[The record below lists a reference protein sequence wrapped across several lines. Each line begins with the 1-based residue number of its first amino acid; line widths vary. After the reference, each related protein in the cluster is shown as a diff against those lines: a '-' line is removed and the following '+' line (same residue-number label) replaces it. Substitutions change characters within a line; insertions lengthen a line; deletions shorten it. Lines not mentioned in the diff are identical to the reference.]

1 MRHCQSP
8 RVREVFVVKKFIP
21 AVGEADF
28 RSLRRSNYGFVDK
41 SFFIRDVVSDSSK
54 VLCFPRP
61 RRFGKSTNLSML
73 GYFLRKTDEDL
84 TDIFEGLEV
93 TRDADTMKHFQKYPA
108 ISISFKDAKGTTF
121 AEAIAAIREQ
131 ILTAYREH
139 RQLFEPEAKVEV
151 TLAAQLRRVRMEEA
165 TTADLVFSFKW
176 LSHALYEYHK
186 ERVVILIDEYDTPMH
201 AGYSHNYLDEIIG
214 FVRSFLSA
222 CLKDNSAVFKGVM
235 TGILRVAREN
245 MFSELNHIKVHS
257 IIDPRYAT
265 SFGFTEN
272 EVRDIV
278 DPERF
283 DEVRDWY
290 NGYIFGGQVIYNP
303 WSILNY
309 VDEGLLKPYWVNTGG
324 TQLIETLAVKRG
336 MALSDKSAT
345 LLNGGSIDTI
355 VDPHIVL
362 RSIDQN
368 PEAFWNFL
376 FFAGYL
382 KPIDLR
388 LIEGD
393 YHAKL
398 AIPNKE
404 VFIVYRDLFQQWL
417 YRRDPNHAQTKEFV
431 KALFDGDAPG
441 VQEALE
447 TIMLSAIS
455 VHDKGPADQQP
466 EKLYHGFV
474 LGLLVHFKD
483 QYEVQSNPEA
493 GYGRADVLIRSKQPG
508 KPGAVMEFKVKA
520 PDAAPEVALVSA
532 AKQVREK
539 QYAASLHAAGV
550 ERVYEYAMAFD
561 GKKVFVEHVD
571 DVLKKAQT
579 SAQRAEEK
587 KKKANRK
594 KPPMKKAARKR

>member
-1 MRHCQSP
+1 M
-8 RVREVFVVKKFIP
+8 KKFIP
-21 AVGEADF
+21 AMGQPDF
-28 RSLRRSNYGFVDK
+28 RTLRRSNHGFVDK
-41 SFFIRDVVSDSSK
+41 SFFIREVLTDSSL
-54 VLCFPRP
+54 VVCFPRP

-73 GYFLRKTDEDL
+73 GYFLRKADEDL

-93 TRDADTMKHFQKYPA
+93 TRDPDVMKHFQKYPV
-108 ISISFKDAKGTTF
+108 ISISFKDVKGNTF
-121 AEAIAAIREQ
+121 ASAIKSMREQ
-131 ILTAYREH
+131 IVTAYREH
-139 RQLFEPEAKVEV
+139 LYLFAPGRVEDTLVQQLESVRTGKVDE
-151 TLAAQLRRVRMEEA
+151 
-165 TTADLVFSFKW
+165 DGLVFSFKW

-201 AGYSHNYLDEIIG
+201 AGYSHDYLDEIIS

-222 CLKDNSAVFKGVM
+222 CLKDNSALFKGVM

-245 MFSELNHIKVHS
+245 MFSDLNHIKVHS
-257 IIDPRYAT
+257 IVDPNYAT

-272 EVRDIV
+272 EVREII
-278 DPERF
+278 DPDRF
-283 DEVRDWY
+283 NEVRDWY
-290 NGYIFGGQVIYNP
+290 NGYVFGGQVIYNP
-303 WSILNY
+303 WSILGY
-309 VDEGLLKPYWVNTGG
+309 IQDGLLKPYWVNTGG
-324 TQLIETLAVKRG
+324 TQLIESLAVKQG
-336 MALSDKSAT
+336 MALSDKSAM

-355 VDPHIVL
+355 VEPHIVL

-382 KPIDLR
+382 KPIDLQ
-388 LIEGD
+388 LIEGA

-417 YRRDPNHAQTKEFV
+417 YRRDPNYAQSKEFV
-431 KALFDGDAPG
+431 KTLFAGDAPG

-466 EKLYHGFV
+466 EKLYHGFI

-493 GYGRADVLIRSKQPG
+493 GYGRADVLMRSKQPG

-520 PDAAPEVALVSA
+520 PAAAPEVALVSA

-571 DVLKKAQT
+571 DVLKKAEK
-579 SAQRAEEK
+579 SATR
-587 KKKANRK
+587 
-594 KPPMKKAARKR
+594 